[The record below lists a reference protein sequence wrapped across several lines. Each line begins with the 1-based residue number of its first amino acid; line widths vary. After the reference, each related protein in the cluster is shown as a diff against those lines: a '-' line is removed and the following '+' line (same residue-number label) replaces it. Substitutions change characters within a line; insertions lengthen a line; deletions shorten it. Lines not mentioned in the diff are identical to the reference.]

1 MSRIQLSALN
11 FMTKLAN
18 FHCKYSLAFYTLP
31 EKVNDENEG
40 KIQTALDLIS
50 DYADFIDGHMINTQ
64 LYPSVSKTDTTF
76 TVIEILMTKINR
88 YQKAI
93 LNKARSYQNVNIV
106 VLEQPSQPSRY

>member
-1 MSRIQLSALN
+1 MPRIQLSVLS
-11 FMTKLAN
+11 FMTRLAN

-31 EKVNDENEG
+31 EKINDENEG
-40 KIQTALDLIS
+40 KIQAALDLIS

-64 LYPSVSKTDTTF
+64 LYPLVSKTDITF

-88 YQKAI
+88 YQKSI
-93 LNKARSYQNVNIV
+93 LDKTRSYKNVNVV